1 MGSMKL
7 NLTCIV
13 KPEENQFSALCL
25 ELDVA
30 SCGDTEEEAIDSLKD
45 AIETYVV
52 YMLEEGRERELFR
65 PVSLTA
71 LRDFL
76 TEEELEPTPRP
87 FSAFP
92 LEFVHAPA

>member
-1 MGSMKL
+1 MDSMKL

-13 KPEENQFSALCL
+13 KPEEGQYSALCL

-30 SCGDTEEEAIDSLKD
+30 SCGDTEEEAIASLRD

-52 YMLEEGRERELFR
+52 YMLEEGGEKELFR

-71 LRDFL
+71 LREFL
-76 TEEELEPTPRP
+76 TEEVLEPTPRP

>member
-1 MGSMKL
+1 MKL

-13 KPEENQFSALCL
+13 KPEENQYSALCL

-30 SCGDTEEEAIDSLKD
+30 SCGETEKEAIDSLKD

-52 YMLEEGRERELFR
+52 YMIEEGREKELFR

-71 LRDFL
+71 LREFL
-76 TEEELEPTPRP
+76 TEEASEPKPRP
-87 FSAFP
+87 FSALP
-92 LEFVHAPA
+92 LEFVHASA

>member
-1 MGSMKL
+1 MESMKL
-7 NLTCIV
+7 KLTCIV
-13 KPEENQFSALCL
+13 KPEENQYSALCL

-45 AIETYVV
+45 AIEIYVV
-52 YMLEEGRERELFR
+52 YMIEEGREKEMFR

-71 LRDFL
+71 LCEFL
-76 TEEELEPTPRP
+76 TEEVSEPTPHP

-92 LEFVHAPA
+92 LEFAYATA

>member
-1 MGSMKL
+1 MDLMKL

-13 KPEENQFSALCL
+13 KPEENQYSALCL

-45 AIETYVV
+45 VIETYVV
-52 YMLEEGRERELFR
+52 YMLEEGRERELLR
-65 PVSLTA
+65 PVSLTV
-71 LRDFL
+71 LREFL
-76 TEEELEPTPRP
+76 TEEVAESTPRP
-87 FSAFP
+87 FSALP